1 MKKIFKLAL
10 AEFNKIFYRP
20 SIFILTALLIIV
32 LVVSNFYFKPTTT
45 VNKLSYVGANVEEIH
60 KQFMASSTSGSA
72 ITKAS
77 IDKSIADTKKE
88 IDEAYYNLVSI
99 DKYQELTD
107 QVLVITTYYEKQFIS
122 ELLYI
127 VQLSPAEFNSTR
139 KTRTIAIFNE
149 LRTKCSDIT
158 NYLASSIKDTKLNFY
173 MSQADYDF
181 IYSKFLNLH
190 DDLLADYSTYNLKD
204 FISRAEILR
213 DKYKAFLEG
222 IDKQTPS
229 EISQKLNSFEKIE
242 LDAKIFKEMIDTYYT
257 EPVEKLEKIYFK
269 NVEDVYA
276 EIATSNEQEDIAKLN
291 VPISQ
296 YYSYANMNMTVLKN
310 KFTLYH
316 IGDKTD
322 TQLKEL
328 VGFSEVSK
336 YQLTEQIQ
344 TYQYLL
350 DNGKFDYDYLTSFNF
365 NISSG
370 ETPNVYDYTFFTMQI
385 LTLLISIFTIFY
397 ACSSIAGD
405 QSTGT
410 MKMIAIRP
418 YSRNKLF
425 AGKYISCFLFAL
437 LLLVVSFVASFV
449 VGAVSYG
456 ITFAP
461 CLIVFNSTVVA
472 EISPLIILLIYFLSL
487 AFNVMFFISL
497 AMFLSLIC
505 KSNTLSVFLTS
516 IILIV
521 GLVLN
526 GLVGAVWLK
535 YFPLAHLDLFKYLGN
550 SQLGLF
556 SNNILPDT
564 NFVLSFGIVF
574 GLIVFMNIFSHIIF
588 KHRDIA

>member
-1 MKKIFKLAL
+1 MKKVFKLAF

-32 LVVSNFYFKPTTT
+32 LVVSNFYFKPTST
-45 VNKLSYVGANVEEIH
+45 VNKLGYVAENVEGVYQ
-60 KQFMASSTSGSA
+60 QFTSSSTSA
-72 ITKAS
+72 NVTTKAT
-77 IDKSIADTKKE
+77 IDKYVADTKKE
-88 IDEAYYNLVSI
+88 IDESYYNLVSI
-99 DKYQELTD
+99 DKYQDLTD
-107 QVLVITTYYEKQFIS
+107 QVLVITTYYEKQFIN

-127 VQLSPAEFNSTR
+127 VKLTPAEFNSTR

-149 LRTKCSDIT
+149 FRTKCSDLT
-158 NYLASSIKDTKLNFY
+158 NFLASEIKDTKLNFY

-190 DDLLADYSTYNLKD
+190 DDLLADYSTYSLQD

-213 DKYKAFLEG
+213 NKYKSFLEG
-222 IDKQTPS
+222 KDAQTIS

-242 LDAKIFKEMIDTYYT
+242 LDATLFKAMIDTYYT
-257 EPVEKLEKIYFK
+257 EPVEKLQKIYAK
-269 NVEDVYA
+269 NIADVYA
-276 EIATSNEQEDIAKLN
+276 QIATSNQQEDMDKLN
-291 VPISQ
+291 DVIAQ
-296 YYSYANMNMTVLKN
+296 YYSYANMNMTILKN

-316 IGDKTD
+316 IGNKSDTD
-322 TQLKEL
+322 LKEL

-336 YQLTEQIQ
+336 YKLTEQVQ

-350 DNGKFDYDYLTSFNF
+350 DNGKFDYEYLTSFNF
-365 NISSG
+365 NVTSG
-370 ETPNVYDYTFFTMQI
+370 ESANVYDYTFFTMQI
-385 LTLLISIFTIFY
+385 LSLLITIFTIFY

-418 YSRNKLF
+418 YSRNKIF
-425 AGKYISCFLFAL
+425 SGKYLSCFLFAL
-437 LLLVVSFVASFV
+437 LLLIVSFVASFV

-472 EISPLIILLIYFLSL
+472 EISPLIILALYFLSL
-487 AFNVMFFISL
+487 AFNVLFFISL

-505 KSNTLSVFLTS
+505 RSNTLSVFLTS

-521 GLVLN
+521 GIVLN
-526 GLVGAVWLK
+526 GLVSGVWLK
-535 YFPLAHLDLFKYLGN
+535 YLPLAHLDLFKYLGN
-550 SQLGLF
+550 SKLGLF
-556 SNNILPDT
+556 SNNILPDS
-564 NFVLSFGIVF
+564 NFVMSFGIVF
-574 GLIVFMNIFSHIIF
+574 GIIVFMNIFSHIIF

>member
-1 MKKIFKLAL
+1 MKKVFKLAL

-45 VNKLSYVGANVEEIH
+45 VNKLSYVAENVESVYN
-60 KQFMASSTSGSA
+60 QFMSSSTSGNTT
-72 ITKAS
+72 TKAS
-77 IDKSIADTKKE
+77 IDKYVADTKKE
-88 IDEAYYNLVSI
+88 IDESYYNLVSI

-107 QVLVITTYYEKQFIS
+107 QVLVITTYYEKQFIN

-127 VQLSPAEFNSTR
+127 VKLTPAEFNSTR

-149 LRTKCSDIT
+149 FRTKCSDIT
-158 NYLASSIKDTKLNFY
+158 NYLASNIKDTKLNFY
-173 MSQADYDF
+173 MSQTDYDF
-181 IYSKFLNLH
+181 IYSKFMNLH
-190 DDLLADYSTYNLKD
+190 DDLLADYSTYTLQD

-213 DKYKAFLEG
+213 NKYKSFLEG
-222 IDKQTPS
+222 KDAQTIS

-242 LDAKIFKEMIDTYYT
+242 LDATLFKAMIDTYYT
-257 EPVEKLEKIYFK
+257 GPVEKLEKIYFK
-269 NVEDVYA
+269 NIKDTYLP
-276 EIATSNEQEDIAKLN
+276 IATSNQQEDMDKLNDVIAK
-291 VPISQ
+291 
-296 YYSYANMNMTVLKN
+296 YHSYANMNMTVLKN

-316 IGDKTD
+316 IGNKSD
-322 TQLKEL
+322 TELKEL

-336 YQLTEQIQ
+336 YKLTEQVQ

-350 DNGKFDYDYLTSFNF
+350 DNEKYDYDYLTSFNF
-365 NISSG
+365 NVASG
-370 ETPNVYDYTFFTMQI
+370 ESANVYDYTFFTMQI
-385 LTLLISIFTIFY
+385 LSLLITIFTIFY

-425 AGKYISCFLFAL
+425 SGKYLSCFLFAL
-437 LLLVVSFVASFV
+437 LLLIVSFVASFV

-456 ITFAP
+456 VTFAP

-472 EISPLIILLIYFLSL
+472 EISPLIILGLYFLSL
-487 AFNVMFFISL
+487 AFNVLFFISL

-521 GLVLN
+521 GIILN
-526 GLVGAVWLK
+526 GLVSGVWLK
-535 YFPLAHLDLFKYLGN
+535 YLPLAHLDLFKYLGN
-550 SQLGLF
+550 SKLGLF

-564 NFVLSFGIVF
+564 NFVLSFGIVL
-574 GLIVFMNIFSHIIF
+574 GIIVFMNIFSHIIF
-588 KHRDIA
+588 KRRDIA